1 MKTLLILAFTFYL
14 SFPGQ
19 GFSQTLLYNIFVA
32 NKKAGSM
39 LIKANKSDSQNFS
52 VHSETNISVAFSK
65 AHSVLQ
71 AQYQDGQLHKA
82 SMIQK
87 VNDKVR
93 ESSEVV
99 RSGSQYHINI
109 KGEDAIVLKDEV
121 VYSVALLY
129 HVEPKGKKVVF
140 SERFGMFCPIKEVQ
154 PSKYEM
160 EMPDGKKVYYTYLN
174 GICIQMRTKQ
184 MMMEV
189 RFELAQR

>member
-1 MKTLLILAFTFYL
+1 MKTLVIILFTSYFAL
-14 SFPGQ
+14 PGQ
-19 GFSQTLLYNIFVA
+19 GIAQTLLYNIFVA
-32 NKKAGSM
+32 NKQAGSM
-39 LIKANKSDSQNFS
+39 LIRAHKQDAQNFS

-65 AHSVLQ
+65 AHSVLR

-99 RSGSQYHINI
+99 RSGDQYHITI
-109 KGEDAIVLKDEV
+109 KGEEDVILKRDV
-121 VYSVALLY
+121 IYSVALLY
-129 HVEPKGKKVVF
+129 HVEPKDKKAVF
-140 SERFGMFCPIKEVQ
+140 SERFGVFCPIKEVE

-160 EMPDGKKVYYTYLN
+160 EMPDGKKVYYTYNN
-174 GICIQMRTKQ
+174 GICTQMRTKQ